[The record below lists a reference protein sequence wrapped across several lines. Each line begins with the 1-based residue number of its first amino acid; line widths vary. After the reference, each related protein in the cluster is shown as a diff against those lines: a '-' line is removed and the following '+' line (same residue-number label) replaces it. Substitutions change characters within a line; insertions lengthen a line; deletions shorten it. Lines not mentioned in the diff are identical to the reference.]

1 MDYTATIEFK
11 ETYLHVKVTGKNT
24 LENVLGYFNEIY
36 EACLRHQCK
45 RVLIEET
52 LVGQNLDTFE
62 IFEVIIKNFNKAKSI
77 GARLAYVDL
86 NTAHNKRGLRF
97 AENLAHIRG
106 VNVEVF
112 FAVDEAIRWLLDE
125 GTKQ

>member
-11 ETYLHVKVTGKNT
+11 ETYLHVQVTGKNT

-36 EACLRHQCK
+36 AACLRHQCGN
-45 RVLIEET
+45 VLIEET
-52 LVGQNLDTFE
+52 LAGPNLDTFE
-62 IFEVIIKNFNKAKSI
+62 IFEVITKNFNKAKTI

-86 NTAHNKRGLRF
+86 NTAHNKRGLKF

-106 VNVEVF
+106 VNVELF
-112 FAVDEAIRWLLDE
+112 YDTQTALRWLLNN
-125 GTKQ
+125 KKK